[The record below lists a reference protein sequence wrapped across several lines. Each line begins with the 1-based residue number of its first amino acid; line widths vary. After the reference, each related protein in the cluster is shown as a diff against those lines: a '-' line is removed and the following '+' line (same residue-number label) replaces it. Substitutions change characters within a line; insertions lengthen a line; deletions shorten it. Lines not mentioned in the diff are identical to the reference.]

1 MKRIVCFIILI
12 CAVPGLLCAC
22 GAGKDPGGTSAPAE
36 EMKVRES
43 DFYPSE
49 IRYERGETAA
59 DKAKTTDTYTID
71 DVLDALGQL
80 TVKEK
85 TTVDAGTP
93 EEVIVLVA
101 GDGEFERL
109 VFRGEALLK
118 DTEFYRVEGLDA
130 LRPVLDKMMEQF
142 GGYDHPYAFT
152 ATPFIDE
159 SSGYY
164 WIFYESGC
172 GARFTGFD
180 GAWFINGE
188 LIRWGVDEGV
198 LYIFPADGET
208 EAYPFSYGEDVDDDD
223 IYLSGGITLHETY
236 PGALDALYGQWVP
249 IGKEIEKRLEA
260 AE

>member
-1 MKRIVCFIILI
+1 MKKTVCFIVLI
-12 CAVPGLLCAC
+12 CTLAGLLCAC
-22 GAGKDPGGTSAPAE
+22 GAGKDPGGATAPAE
-36 EMKVRES
+36 TLKVRES
-43 DFYPSE
+43 DFNPSE

-59 DKAKTTDTYTID
+59 DRAKTTDRYTID
-71 DVLDALGQL
+71 DLLEALGRL

-85 TTVDAGTP
+85 TTVDADTP

-109 VFRGEALLK
+109 VFRGEALLIG
-118 DTEFYRVEGLDA
+118 TEFYRVEGLDA
-130 LRPVLDKMMEQF
+130 LRPVLDQMMEQF

-159 SSGYY
+159 SSGCY

-180 GAWFINGE
+180 GTWFITGE

-208 EAYPFSYGEDVDDDD
+208 ETYPFTYGEDVDDDN
-223 IYLSGGITLHETY
+223 IYLNGGITLRETY
-236 PGALDALYGQWVP
+236 PKELDSLYAQWVP
-249 IGKEIEKRLEA
+249 IGKEIEKRLA
-260 AE
+260 DAE